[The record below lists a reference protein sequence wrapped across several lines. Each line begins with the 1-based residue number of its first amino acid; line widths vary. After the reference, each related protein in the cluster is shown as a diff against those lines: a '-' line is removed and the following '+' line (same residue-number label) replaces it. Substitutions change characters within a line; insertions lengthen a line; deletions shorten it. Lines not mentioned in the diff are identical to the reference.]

1 VRQVVELARTEY
13 GSGAVHYGDVT
24 EGPHE
29 SRWLALEIA
38 KASVVLGVQPKWSL
52 AESVTRTMTWYQ
64 AQHAGIDA
72 RALCLADI
80 ADHEMANGEAFL

>member
-1 VRQVVELARTEY
+1 MRQVIELARTEY
-13 GSGAVHYGDVT
+13 GSGAVRYGDGT

-29 SRWLALEIA
+29 AGWLALEIA
-38 KASVVLGVQPKWSL
+38 KASVALDVQPKWSL
-52 AESVTRTMTWYQ
+52 AESVTRTMAWYQ

-80 ADHEMANGEAFL
+80 ADHEMANGEDFL